1 MRAAARLERLR
12 DLMAQQGIDA
22 FLCRSTTD
30 LQWLTGF
37 EGVFDSEQAHTAL
50 VTAQQAVIHTDSR
63 YSTAMA
69 AAAQG
74 EGLWSVDAQPA
85 SPAAF
90 AARVLGEAG
99 LQGAAVAIDDTTP
112 LKLYR
117 AYCRELP
124 QARLLERSGDVLA
137 LRQVKEPAEV
147 EAIRAAQAVAQ
158 AAFLETL
165 EGLRPGQTE
174 SEVSLAL
181 EFALR
186 SRGAQELAF
195 ANIVASGP
203 NSANPHAVPGTRALQ
218 AGDMVVVDFGAR
230 VDGYR
235 SDTTRTLCIGR
246 PSARQQAVFD
256 AVRHANEEVQ
266 KRLRAGV
273 TGIEMHKLAE
283 EVLAAEGFGGMMGHG
298 LGHGVGLD
306 IHEEPCLNL
315 RNSQPLPAGAVVT
328 VEPGVYIPGE
338 LGVRLEDFGL
348 VGEDGFESFCTL
360 THELIVV

>member
-1 MRAAARLERLR
+1 
-12 DLMAQQGIDA
+12 MA
-22 FLCRSTTD
+22 
-30 LQWLTGF
+30 
-37 EGVFDSEQAHTAL
+37 
-50 VTAQQAVIHTDSR
+50 
-63 YSTAMA
+63 
-69 AAAQG
+69 
-74 EGLWSVDAQPA
+74 
-85 SPAAF
+85 
-90 AARVLGEAG
+90 
-99 LQGAAVAIDDTTP
+99 
-112 LKLYR
+112 
-117 AYCRELP
+117 
-124 QARLLERSGDVLA
+124 
-137 LRQVKEPAEV
+137 
-147 EAIRAAQAVAQ
+147 AIRAAQAVAE

-174 SEVSLAL
+174 CEVALAL

-195 ANIVASGP
+195 ATIVASGP

-256 AVRHANEEVQ
+256 AVRRANEEVQ

-273 TGIEMHKLAE
+273 TGVEMHQLAE

-360 THELIVV
+360 THQLIVV